1 MALQAVMSPQER
13 AEATLWAE
21 IENRRLSQEIPQRT
35 VDPSLG
41 MGKDDFLKILITQ
54 LSYQD
59 PTAPMQ
65 DREFIAQMAQFST
78 LEQMTNM
85 ATDFNR
91 MAQLLQISEASSA
104 LGRSVEIAVGDQ
116 SIQGVVQAVTRE
128 EVPQVLV
135 GGRLY
140 AWEQVTVLFD
150 EN

>member
-1 MALQAVMSPQER
+1 MALQAIMSPQER
-13 AEATLWAE
+13 ADAARWAE

-85 ATDFNR
+85 STDFNR
-91 MAQLLQISEASSA
+91 MAQMLMSSEASSA
-104 LGRSVEIAVGDQ
+104 LGKSVEIVIGDQ

-128 EVPQVLV
+128 EVPQILV

-140 AWEQVTVLFD
+140 SWEQVTVLFD